1 MQRDRCRF
9 CRFGRWILIGSLTV
23 PAVLVGSGQT
33 AAKSD
38 TVINA
43 PAKPSAVGA
52 DTAWRELQKAI
63 QSPPFPAEWQTN
75 RPSEEAKAKW
85 HKRNSELAA
94 QSADKAK
101 DFYTRYPDHPK
112 AADARK
118 SEYDLIATAVQLGN
132 TNRLAQLEQL
142 RSQQANDKSLSED
155 ERVNLRLQQLQEKAN
170 AAKADGVAPT
180 LRTYEEG
187 GWAVQKDFP
196 NRPEP
201 VNLLLQV
208 AQAALQNGDVDLGR
222 RTLERL
228 RSNTNFPQL
237 AEITKPMLR
246 QFGFD
251 GKPLQLKFKAAD
263 AKEFDIKK
271 LKGKVV
277 LVDFWASWCMPCV
290 AQMPRIHALY
300 EKHHADGL
308 EIVGIN
314 MDADRGRFEQMMEQA
329 KMAWP
334 HYFDGAGWG
343 NAIAVDFGISSIPA
357 LWLVDKKGIVR
368 DQRGVIDLEQKV
380 EKLLAEKN

>member
-1 MQRDRCRF
+1 MQRDRYRF

-33 AAKSD
+33 ATKSD
-38 TVINA
+38 TVTNA

-52 DTAWRELQKAI
+52 DAAWRELQKAI

-75 RPSEEAKAKW
+75 RPSEEEKAKW

-170 AAKADGVAPT
+170 AARANGVAPT

-201 VNLLLQV
+201 VNLLLQ
-208 AQAALQNGDVDLGR
+208 
-222 RTLERL
+222 
-228 RSNTNFPQL
+228 
-237 AEITKPMLR
+237 
-246 QFGFD
+246 
-251 GKPLQLKFKAAD
+251 
-263 AKEFDIKK
+263 
-271 LKGKVV
+271 
-277 LVDFWASWCMPCV
+277 
-290 AQMPRIHALY
+290 
-300 EKHHADGL
+300 
-308 EIVGIN
+308 
-314 MDADRGRFEQMMEQA
+314 A

-334 HYFDGAGWG
+334 HYFEGAGWG
-343 NAIAVDFGISSIPA
+343 NAIAVDFGVSSIPA